1 MASLVRQNAHLLSAL
16 TGSRLLTPGIVRAAS
31 SHSEPV
37 VFEDEVSLEFKDGV
51 AVVTLK
57 ATSGEFAWGTK
68 REEHRWNPT
77 TVKAFS
83 QALDTVEA
91 AGESMASALVVAN
104 AGKFWSNG
112 FDLKYAASH
121 ATEDFQEKLNEIM
134 TRVCCFPLPTVAA
147 LDGHWVAAGGM
158 MGLAFDYRVMASDR
172 GFFFIPGVDLG
183 LIYAPLQIAL
193 MKSKLSP
200 EMQREVIVFN
210 SKRWNGEA
218 LAQKGIVEC
227 AVPSKQVLA
236 KAMELAASLKP
247 KGSGGARKALGGIK
261 RAVYKDV
268 VEACAAG
275 GGMNMSGTTKGV
287 EYAPT
292 STSKL

>member
-1 MASLVRQNAHLLSAL
+1 MAHSIRRSL
-16 TGSRLLTPGIVRAAS
+16 TKSRLLAPGIVRAAAS
-31 SHSEPV
+31 NSTPQI
-37 VFEDEVSLEFKDGV
+37 FKDEVTLQFQDGV

-57 ATSGEFAWGTK
+57 ATSGESPWGTK
-68 REEHRWNPT
+68 REEHRWNPI
-77 TVKAFS
+77 TVKALS
-83 QALDTVEA
+83 EALDAVEA

-104 AGKFWSNG
+104 EGKFWSNG
-112 FDLKYAASH
+112 FDLKYASTH
-121 ATEDFQEKLNEIM
+121 ATEDFQEILNKIM

-147 LDGHWVAAGGM
+147 LNGHWVAAGGM
-158 MGLAFDYRVMASDR
+158 MGLAFDYRVMATDR

-193 MKSKLSP
+193 MKSKLSA

-218 LAQKGIVEC
+218 LAQKGVVER
-227 AVPSKQVLA
+227 AVPSSDVLA
-236 KAMELAASLKP
+236 KAIELAVSLKP
-247 KGSGGARKALGGIK
+247 KGSGNARKALGGIK
-261 RAVYKDV
+261 KAVYKEV

-287 EYAPT
+287 EYAPAPT
-292 STSKL
+292 AKL